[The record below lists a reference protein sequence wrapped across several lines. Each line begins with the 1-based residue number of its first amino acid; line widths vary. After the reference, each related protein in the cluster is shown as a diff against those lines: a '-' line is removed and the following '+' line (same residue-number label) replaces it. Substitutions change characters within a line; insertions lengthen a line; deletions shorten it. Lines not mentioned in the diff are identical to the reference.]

1 MIASSLT
8 NSTSALQRDADHAL
22 SALASLTL
30 WVTAVGAFVLF
41 VPAMV
46 SAQGTSAV
54 AGVVRDSSGAVLP
67 GVTIE
72 AASPALI
79 EKVRTVVS
87 DEKGEYK
94 IIDLPGGTYT
104 VSFSLTGFNTIKRE
118 GLELTANFTVNV
130 VVEMQVGQ
138 LEETITVAGESPIV
152 DVQTTA
158 QHKVVSGDV
167 LYSLP
172 LTTELGDFAKVPV

>member
-1 MIASSLT
+1 MLRTTLVVAGLAALVCVLFIPSPAAAQQ
-8 NSTSALQRDADHAL
+8 TSAI
-22 SALASLTL
+22 
-30 WVTAVGAFVLF
+30 
-41 VPAMV
+41 
-46 SAQGTSAV
+46 

-138 LEETITVAGESPIV
+138 LE
-152 DVQTTA
+152 
-158 QHKVVSGDV
+158 
-167 LYSLP
+167 
-172 LTTELGDFAKVPV
+172 

>member
-1 MIASSLT
+1 MIASCLT
-8 NSTSALQRDADHAL
+8 NSESAAEHGVRRVP
-22 SALASLTL
+22 LARGGLARQ
-30 WVTAVGAFVLF
+30 VIAVCACALF
-41 VPAMV
+41 VPATAN
-46 SAQGTSAV
+46 AQGTSAV

-118 GLELTANFTVNV
+118 GLELTANFT
-130 VVEMQVGQ
+130 
-138 LEETITVAGESPIV
+138 AR
-152 DVQTTA
+152 
-158 QHKVVSGDV
+158 
-167 LYSLP
+167 
-172 LTTELGDFAKVPV
+172 